1 MKNIIWLVVVLLVA
15 AGVYLFTA
23 NGGDAQAQTA
33 AFRNISPQ
41 EVKAKIENKEDI
53 VLLDVRTPG
62 EFNGPLGHIDNAILI
77 PVQELGSRI
86 DELAPYKDKEII
98 VYCRSGNRSRAA
110 TKILLKNGFNAVNM
124 TRGMQGWN
132 QLSK

>member
-1 MKNIIWLVVVLLVA
+1 MKNIVWLVVIVLVA
-15 AGVYLFTA
+15 AGIYFFTA
-23 NGGDAQAQTA
+23 NGNGQQAGA
-33 AFRNISPQ
+33 ATFKNISPQ

-77 PVQELGSRI
+77 PVQELGSRLK
-86 DELAPYKDKEII
+86 ELEPYKDKEII

-110 TKILLKNGFNAVNM
+110 TKILLKNGFNAINM
-124 TRGMQGWN
+124 THGMKGWN
-132 QLSK
+132 QIK